1 MPPANLINH
10 KFALWVLEAVFGG
23 RSANTGSPQG
33 NDMPTTTMQP
43 RLLLFKLLDI
53 YLNNKVKIPPLG
65 L

>member
-33 NDMPTTTMQP
+33 NDMPATTMQP
-43 RLLLFKLLDI
+43 RVLFFKPMAID
-53 YLNNKVKIPPLG
+53 LNNEVKNSLLG